1 MRRVQPPRDRK
12 TSSKVRFA
20 ERLDST
26 ACSEIARPRAQLVS
40 LSAALPAA
48 SNSQDAALGKGDDF
62 DPHDVLV
69 FSQAASDDHNPLD
82 ELASPTAAHPHAD
95 ARFASE
101 EKDALA
107 TSQVWCHAA
116 ATGKRQ
122 KKKKKDEARLAPKE
136 LAADADGGPFPVVP
150 EEEPHERHVPTQD
163 CSNNRFRVQHQKAK
177 DMHAPARIA
186 SAPVHDENDEPE
198 PASVDPLKEYRPL
211 LEEIAKRELPV
222 DLFLQ
227 EGAEMTSDLEFLLKL
242 ASTAG
247 SSWTNV
253 PPSARNYL
261 ITAVRPLLQTLLGAL
276 RSNDENLV
284 HESLMAFFA
293 FPQFTLTKHSGSP
306 NSRSIRGNLMKII
319 EGAAPNP
326 QALGNAS
333 AGKQEREESDFLTP
347 KQREAVKTAVRL
359 VQQGFL
365 KRALQTL
372 ERCDQQG
379 ILDPTPDT
387 IAKMI
392 SLHPKPTWESL
403 PGVPEHAPTGL
414 ALANSTFKKG
424 IKAITNGSAPDWA
437 GWTGELISVLARDD
451 DCREALKELTC
462 RIRDNALP
470 ERARDN
476 MLASWLIVLPKAD
489 NGCRPIA
496 GGTVLVKLAV
506 SCGMITCD
514 KAVKALFEEQGLQF
528 GIGFP
533 DGCLTA
539 TRLTQLVLE
548 ADPNTS
554 RSNWTSRT
562 PSTPPQG
569 APSSSSSSLTP
580 R

>member
-1 MRRVQPPRDRK
+1 
-12 TSSKVRFA
+12 
-20 ERLDST
+20 
-26 ACSEIARPRAQLVS
+26 
-40 LSAALPAA
+40 
-48 SNSQDAALGKGDDF
+48 
-62 DPHDVLV
+62 
-69 FSQAASDDHNPLD
+69 
-82 ELASPTAAHPHAD
+82 
-95 ARFASE
+95 
-101 EKDALA
+101 
-107 TSQVWCHAA
+107 
-116 ATGKRQ
+116 
-122 KKKKKDEARLAPKE
+122 
-136 LAADADGGPFPVVP
+136 
-150 EEEPHERHVPTQD
+150 
-163 CSNNRFRVQHQKAK
+163 
-177 DMHAPARIA
+177 MHAPARIA

-198 PASVDPLKEYRPL
+198 PASVDPLKQYRPL

-227 EGAEMTSDLEFLLKL
+227 EGVEMTSDLEFLLKL
-242 ASTAG
+242 ASTAR

-293 FPQFTLTKHSGSP
+293 FPQFALTKHSGSP
-306 NSRSIRGNLMKII
+306 NSRSIRGK
-319 EGAAPNP
+319 
-326 QALGNAS
+326 
-333 AGKQEREESDFLTP
+333 AGGEESDFLTP
-347 KQREAVKTAVRL
+347 KEREAVKTAVRL

-462 RIRDNALP
+462 RIRDNVLP

-548 ADPNTS
+548 ADPKHIALKLDIKNAFNTTS
-554 RSNWTSRT
+554 RRAFL
-562 PSTPPQG
+562 QQLF
-569 APSSSSSSLTP
+569 AHASLTP
-580 R
+580 LYRLLYFVYSKVSLLLVRSRSSEIVAVLRSQEGFRQGCRAGSFGFALTTHSTLITLSKEFPRVNIAAILDDVTFSGLAQEVFRVFARLQDLLKQNEVSR